1 MKLFGEK
8 KSALPKAQK
17 KGISELTKITIISIA
32 VGGMILIF
40 NFMFLSD
47 YAQIFAIMNM
57 IAALI
62 ILGFPVFFKYNQYRL
77 SKRIESIFPKYLRDL
92 SENISTGMTLP
103 QAMRAVARH
112 EYGVLSP
119 YVKDMSAKVSWGV
132 PLEKVLMDFANKAG
146 TDTMKR
152 NIQGIIETHKSG
164 GSIDT
169 IMRAVAESS
178 QELEKIKKERG
189 ASVYSQMI
197 NGYMIYIV
205 FLGVMIALS
214 SILIPSFRFEETA
227 GNLQE
232 VFSEIFRSLVIIQG
246 FFAGLS
252 IGKMAEGELM
262 AGIKHAIVLVVFG
275 YSAFLLL
282 G

>member
-1 MKLFGEK
+1 MGLFGK
-8 KSALPKAQK
+8 KKQDLPKAQK
-17 KGISELTKITIISIA
+17 KGIRKITKISIFSIGA
-32 VGGMILIF
+32 GGVMLLF
-40 NFMFLSD
+40 NFIFISS
-47 YAQIFAIMNM
+47 YAQLFAIMNM
-57 IAALI
+57 VAALI

-77 SKRIESIFPKYLRDL
+77 SKKIESIFPKYLRDIA
-92 SENISTGMTLP
+92 ENVSAGMTLP
-103 QAMRAVARH
+103 QAMRAVSRH
-112 EYGVLSP
+112 DYDVLTP
-119 YVKDMSAKVSWGV
+119 YIKEMSAKVSWGV
-132 PLEKVLMDFANKAG
+132 PLEKVLIDFANKAG

-152 NIQGIIETHKSG
+152 NIQGIIETHRSG

-169 IMRAVAESS
+169 IMSAVAESS
-178 QELEKIKKERG
+178 QELEKIKKERS

-197 NGYMIYIV
+197 NGYMIYVV

-232 VFSEIFRSLVIIQG
+232 AFTEIFRSLVVIQG

-262 AGIKHAIVLVVFG
+262 AGIKHSIVLVVFG